1 MRNRTGNSFGVQYLP
16 LAAFAFMVLG
26 LFSCGENEA
35 AQQELQAAK
44 GDYAA
49 EKNLVDTMTLR
60 HTSFNREII
69 SNGNLRAVK
78 KADLTFKS
86 NGVVKSVLKKDGDA
100 VKKGDTI
107 VVLDRQSL
115 KLSLEQARIKMEQAS
130 LDYADKLLGFGYGK
144 DAVDIPAE
152 IAKVA
157 DIRSGYSSAKH
168 SLKLAELDYENGAI
182 VAPFSGIVAN
192 LSIKPYEKPADVVCS
207 VIDNA
212 SFDVEFNLLESEL
225 NYVQV
230 GQDVRITPY
239 IDLSGNYSGK
249 IRQINPVV
257 DENGQVRV
265 VASIANKGGKLI
277 EGMNVKIFIES
288 TSSNKLVVPKS
299 AVVMRDGYDV
309 LFGYNPATSKAE
321 WIYVDILESNSS
333 HHVVRGNVQKNA
345 ELEPGTIVIVE
356 GNLNLAEGSKVE
368 IRN

>member
-1 MRNRTGNSFGVQYLP
+1 MRNRKGYSLGRKHLSV
-16 LAAFAFMVLG
+16 AAFALMVFG
-26 LFSCGENEA
+26 LFSCGGNKDV
-35 AQQELQAAK
+35 QQELQAAK

-60 HTSFNREII
+60 YSSFNREIV

-78 KADLTFKS
+78 KADLVFKS
-86 NGVVKSVLKKDGDA
+86 NGVVQSVLKKDGDA
-100 VKKGDTI
+100 VRKGDTI
-107 VVLDRQSL
+107 ALLNRESL
-115 KLSLEQARIKMEQAS
+115 KLALEQARIKMEQAS
-130 LDYADKLLGFGYGK
+130 LDYADKLLGFGYSKG
-144 DAVDIPAE
+144 ATDIPQE

-157 DIRSGYSSAKH
+157 DIRSGYSSTKH
-168 SLKLAELDYENGAI
+168 SLKLAELDYANGAI
-182 VAPFSGIVAN
+182 VAPFGGIVAN
-192 LSIKPYEKPADVVCS
+192 LNIKPYETPSEKVCS

-212 SFDVEFNLLESEL
+212 SFDVEFMLLESEL

-265 VASIANKGGKLI
+265 VASIANKGGKLL

-288 TSSNKLVVPKS
+288 TSTNKLVVPKS

-309 LFGYNPATSKAE
+309 LFGYNPSTSKAE
-321 WIYVDILESNSS
+321 WIYVDILESNSGS
-333 HHVVRGNVQKNA
+333 HVVRGNEQKNA
-345 ELEPGTIVIVE
+345 VLEPGTIVIVE